1 MLPELSL
8 EQLEKEMDKLKAGI
22 EKMGMKMVFWG
33 HPFGVAEN
41 TVVVFDLGGKMDNYL
56 KMAGYKTPYT
66 GARTDFVAEH

>member
-1 MLPELSL
+1 MLPELNL
-8 EQLEKEMDKLKAGI
+8 EQLEKEIDKLKTDI
-22 EKMGMKMVFWG
+22 EKMGMKLVLWG

-41 TVVVFDLGGKMDNYL
+41 IVVVFDVGGKMEKYL